1 MNYSSYPFTL
11 DIHGGVSQ
19 ISFPVSLH
27 DTARTL
33 LISLTDGGKPYTIA
47 DGCRAVIS
55 AVKADGTHLLN
66 DCITV
71 GNKIIRYDFT
81 PQTAAAVGKVDCEVR
96 LYGEDGNLVTSPRF
110 TIVVYEG
117 LIDERIVSED
127 EKTSIDRMLAS
138 EQQRV
143 AAELA
148 REEAE
153 VVRNETMRRAEAA
166 ADRVAQSVNGDNVY
180 IRYAAYADGTGYV
193 AEWRKGLNYI
203 GVAVGLEEP
212 TDKSGYEWSVFAP
225 NIYVGSG
232 EMPDYADIQI
242 DPDSED
248 VDYVVVQETGDSMAS
263 VMSQKATTK
272 AIEKVKGACSNPL
285 KGSATGSAVRMDDV
299 SPITHDMAVKVS
311 GVEDVSAVKVQRYG
325 KNLVNADT
333 VLTGLGYVKQE
344 DGSYYGYPFSPT
356 NIYENVN
363 RAEGAFTISYEAKA
377 GVETAA
383 SSPITFKVDYTDGT
397 TGYIG
402 RYLPAGMD
410 TAKYKTITGT
420 TDATKIV
427 RSVTLS
433 YATPKV
439 PMYVRDLMLTYG
451 STATEHEPYIAP
463 TEYTVNPD
471 GTVDG
476 VTSLST
482 TTTLM
487 TDTEG
492 AVIDVEYNRDLN
504 KAFAELWSVV
514 DALVGG

>member
-11 DIHGGVSQ
+11 DIHGVVSQ

-55 AVKADGTHLLN
+55 AVKADGTRLLN

-153 VVRNETMRRAEAA
+153 VVRNETMLRAEAA

-248 VDYVVVQETGDSMAS
+248 VDYVVVQEMGDSEVS
-263 VMSQKATTK
+263 VMSQKATTE
-272 AIEKVKGACSNPL
+272 AINKSGGVGGGVCANAL
-285 KGSATGSAVRMDDV
+285 KGSANGAAVRMDGV
-299 SPITHDMAVKVS
+299 SPLEHEMAVKVS
-311 GVEDVSAVKVQRYG
+311 GVDDVGAVKVQRFG
-325 KNLVNADT
+325 KNLCDNVFENGGINSSSGANINSA
-333 VLTGLGYVKQE
+333 
-344 DGSYYGYPFSPT
+344 SYIRSSNYHPIKPNTTY
-356 NIYENVN
+356 
-363 RAEGAFTISYEAKA
+363 TISKCGIDGAVRLRFYDENKTYA
-377 GVETAA
+377 G
-383 SSPITFKVDYTDGT
+383 SPVGALNAGT
-397 TGYIG
+397 LTKKFTS
-402 RYLPAGMD
+402 AE
-410 TAKYKTITGT
+410 
-420 TDATKIV
+420 DAHYVRFEIV
-427 RSVTLS
+427 RSTTDGVLLQLELGDATD
-433 YATPKV
+433 YAPYID
-439 PMYVRDLMLTYG
+439 P
-451 STATEHEPYIAP
+451 TEH
-463 TEYTVNPD
+463 TVNAD

-476 VTSLST
+476 VTSLSP
-482 TTTLM
+482 TTTLL

-492 AVIDVEYNRDLN
+492 AVIDVEYNIDLN
-504 KAFAELWSVV
+504 RAFAELWSVV